1 MRWETIMY
9 QGYKAS
15 FCQNLV
21 TKLRCCFFR
30 KMQKFGS
37 YLIYTLL
44 IAEEEKARTEE
55 DQGKFLQNDN
65 HADELKGENR
75 TKLEAE
81 EKDFHE
87 ERKLNENG
95 Q

>member
-1 MRWETIMY
+1 M
-9 QGYKAS
+9 
-15 FCQNLV
+15 
-21 TKLRCCFFR
+21 
-30 KMQKFGS
+30 
-37 YLIYTLL
+37 L

-55 DQGKFLQNDN
+55 DQGKFLQDDN
-65 HADELKGENR
+65 HVAELKGENR

-81 EKDFHE
+81 EKDFLE